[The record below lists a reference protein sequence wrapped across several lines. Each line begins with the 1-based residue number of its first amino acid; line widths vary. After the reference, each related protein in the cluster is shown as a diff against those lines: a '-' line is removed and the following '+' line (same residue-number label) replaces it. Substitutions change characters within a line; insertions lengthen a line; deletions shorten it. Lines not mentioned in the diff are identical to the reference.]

1 MVSTAL
7 KEYFDALCCPTCQ
20 GSLVLTKERIIFCQ
34 TCLVGYRAVG
44 NVPDLRPEQAISFRK
59 SVAAPGRNAVLNV
72 VLGEALARSLTLP
85 PGHGAILGRAAQE
98 DGDDITVAGRA
109 GMDALDG
116 HTQKLIDTVL
126 GKKGRNNS
134 LPYDLGPSGKSHL
147 GDFRRDADFVFFD
160 SSVSRQHAVVYH
172 DRDGVWVLDLVSKNG
187 TFVNGR
193 EVENAKLKNNDVLS
207 LGQVSLKVGLL

>member
-1 MVSTAL
+1 MGRTAL

-20 GSLVLTKERIIFCQ
+20 GGLILTKERIIFCQ
-34 TCLVGYRAVG
+34 TCLIGYRAVG

-59 SVAAPGRNAVLNV
+59 SVNAPGRNVVLSV
-72 VLGEALARSLTLP
+72 VLGEALARSLTLSS
-85 PGHGAILGRAAQE
+85 GHGVLLGRVAQE
-98 DGDDITVAGRA
+98 EGDDVTVAGRA
-109 GMDALDG
+109 GMESLDG
-116 HTQKLIDTVL
+116 HTQKLIDSVL
-126 GKKGRNNS
+126 SRKGRAHS

-160 SSVSRQHAVVYH
+160 ASVSRQHAVIYH
-172 DRDGVWVLDLVSKNG
+172 DRDGIWVLDLVSKNG